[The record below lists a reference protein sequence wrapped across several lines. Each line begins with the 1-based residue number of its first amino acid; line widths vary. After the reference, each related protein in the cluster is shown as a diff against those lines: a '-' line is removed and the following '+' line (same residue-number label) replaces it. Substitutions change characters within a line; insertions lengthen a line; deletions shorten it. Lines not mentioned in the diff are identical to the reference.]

1 LRGGLF
7 AAPSRLAV
15 RADAC
20 LLWASRY
27 ELRFPMRVAIVENT
41 KFTEAGQV
49 GIALAEARAD
59 TVTIRAYAGEP
70 LPDFDAHDALVV
82 FGGEQNARD
91 DEKHPYLPQLANL
104 MRRFGDSGKAV
115 LGICLGSQI
124 LARAYGGNNLI
135 GTAPEFGWCAIG
147 RTTAGKADPVLSAMP
162 DRFLSFQWHDDTF
175 TLPEA
180 AAHLAENEAARHQAF
195 RMGRAAYGF
204 QFHFEA
210 NREVVRNWMVHFPE
224 VIERKEPGWLSRHP
238 ELDPTDG
245 LLSDEAGLAL
255 ARAWVRQIVAA

>member
-1 LRGGLF
+1 
-7 AAPSRLAV
+7 
-15 RADAC
+15 
-20 LLWASRY
+20 
-27 ELRFPMRVAIVENT
+27 MRVAIVENT
-41 KFTEAGQV
+41 KVTEAGQV

-59 TVTIRAYAGEP
+59 IVTIRAYAGEP
-70 LPDFDAHDALVV
+70 LPEFDAHDALVV

-124 LARAYGGNNLI
+124 LARAYGGDNLI
-135 GTAPEFGWCAIG
+135 GAAPEFGWRSIG
-147 RTTAGKADPVLSAMP
+147 LTEAGKADPVLSVLP

-175 TLPEA
+175 TLPEG

-195 RMGRAAYGF
+195 RLGRAAYGF

-210 NREVVRNWMVHFPE
+210 NREVVRNWVTHFPE
-224 VIERKEPGWLSRHP
+224 VIECKEPGWLARHP
-238 ELDPTDG
+238 EIEPTDG
-245 LLSDEAGLAL
+245 HLSDEAGLIL
-255 ARAWVRQIVAA
+255 ARAWVRQIRTS